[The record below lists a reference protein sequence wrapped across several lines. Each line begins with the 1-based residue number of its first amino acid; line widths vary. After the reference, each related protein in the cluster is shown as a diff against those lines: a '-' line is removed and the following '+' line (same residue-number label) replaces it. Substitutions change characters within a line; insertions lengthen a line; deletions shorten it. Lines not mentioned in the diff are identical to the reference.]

1 MSVAHLLK
9 LVAHWS
15 GYGEEGTISWH
26 FVGNA
31 ADHTPTELSDAAG
44 NVLSEW
50 TSNEDPSSKTGLLS
64 LLTSHQTIDL
74 VTLYEFTTAPGP
86 STALGT
92 ATPSGWTGTKTSMH
106 GPLQTCLVASLRT
119 ATPGAS
125 FRGRQ
130 YFPAFTLPCNAA
142 TAQPDSDD
150 VDLVA
155 TTAANLGG
163 DAAQAIASSLSISTL
178 RWGVYSP
185 TRGVCTEITS
195 ISVDNTMDTQR
206 RREQS
211 LEPSYVSV
219 VTAP

>member
-1 MSVAHLLK
+1 
-9 LVAHWS
+9 
-15 GYGEEGTISWH
+15 
-26 FVGNA
+26 
-31 ADHTPTELSDAAG
+31 
-44 NVLSEW
+44 
-50 TSNEDPSSKTGLLS
+50 
-64 LLTSHQTIDL
+64 
-74 VTLYEFTTAPGP
+74 
-86 STALGT
+86 
-92 ATPSGWTGTKTSMH
+92 
-106 GPLQTCLVASLRT
+106 
-119 ATPGAS
+119 
-125 FRGRQ
+125 
-130 YFPAFTLPCNAA
+130 
-142 TAQPDSDD
+142 